1 LRVNGKWVLQQ
12 RNGNCFMRG
21 GVEQLGGIVVRE
33 VSMIE
38 AVIVSA
44 VRTPVGRA
52 YKGSLRATRPDDLA
66 ALAIKEALARV
77 PGLDAKEVDDV
88 ILGCAMPE
96 GEQGMNVARIAA
108 LRAGLPVETSAMTI
122 NRFCSSGLQAIA
134 LGAERIRGASA
145 DVILAGGT
153 ESMSLVPMGGNKISP
168 NPWLVDHYPDA
179 YINMGLGTENIAR
192 KFGITREQADAF
204 SAESHKKALA
214 AISAGNF
221 KDETIPVE
229 VNITAVSSN
238 GNGASSKLKVAA
250 KSATQTFV
258 FHTDELPR
266 ADTSLEILAKLKP
279 AFHLKGT
286 VTAGNSSP
294 MSDGA
299 AACVIM
305 SDSRAKALGLK
316 PLARF
321 VAYAT
326 AGCPPEEFGMGP
338 VFAIPK
344 ALKLAGLSLG
354 DISVIEL
361 NEAFAAQSLAVIQE
375 AGLDA
380 GRVNPNGGAIALGHP
395 LGCTGAKL
403 TATLIRDLQ
412 RKNAR
417 YGMVTM
423 CIGGGMGAA
432 GIFERV

>member
-1 LRVNGKWVLQQ
+1 
-12 RNGNCFMRG
+12 MA
-21 GVEQLGGIVVRE
+21 
-33 VSMIE
+33 E

-66 ALAIKEALARV
+66 ALVIKEALARV
-77 PGLDAKEVDDV
+77 PAVEPGQVDDV

-96 GEQGMNVARIAA
+96 AEQGMNVARIAS

-134 LGAERIRGASA
+134 LAAERIRGGSA
-145 DVILAGGT
+145 EIIVAGGT
-153 ESMSLVPMGGNKISP
+153 ESMSLVPMGGNKVAP

-192 KFGITREQADAF
+192 KFGITREQADQFALC
-204 SAESHKKALA
+204 SHQKALA
-214 AISAGNF
+214 AIAAGNF
-221 KDETIPVE
+221 KDETVPVE
-229 VNITAVSSN
+229 VKITSVAN
-238 GNGASSKLKVAA
+238 GNGASPAA
-250 KSATQTFV
+250 AGKGGTAVKPTTESFV
-258 FHTDELPR
+258 FATDELPR
-266 ADTSLEILAKLKP
+266 ADTSMEALAKLKP
-279 AFHLKGT
+279 AFHAKGT

-299 AACVIM
+299 AASVVM
-305 SDSRAKALGLK
+305 SEARAKALGLK

-321 VAYAT
+321 VSYAT
-326 AGCPPEEFGMGP
+326 AGCLPEEFGIGP

-344 ALKLAGLSLG
+344 ALKLAGLSLK
-354 DISVIEL
+354 DIAVIEL
-361 NEAFAAQSLAVIQE
+361 NEAFAAQSLSVIQK
-375 AGLDA
+375 AGLDPA
-380 GRVNPNGGAIALGHP
+380 RVNPNGGAIALGHP

-432 GIFERV
+432 GIFERVA